1 MVAHVLLAIV
11 LLGGI
16 PDDGKVRQDTV
27 PPRGTI
33 RGQLRTSGGESVFR
47 AVVQALPSGLQTTS
61 DQHGAFLLTGLD
73 PGLVVLHIRGL
84 GFQAKYVQVALA
96 PNSGWSGTIHL
107 EWVAQMLPEVVVRG
121 QPSIWKPSEYADTH
135 KYDDFF
141 RRMKFGAGTFLDRET
156 IHRRNA
162 TTLLELLQGT
172 PGIRVRY
179 NPPGSPAPTT
189 VRMARCEG
197 NPPNLAFYIDGNRIP
212 MSAGVPKTAG
222 SVTFGG
228 GSPESNYKAAQAFE
242 ETLNSIH
249 PRDIEMMEIYR
260 GVSELPSDLGRDVC
274 AAIVVWTH

>member
-1 MVAHVLLAIV
+1 MAHALLAIV

-16 PDDGKVRQDTV
+16 PDDGKARQDTV

-33 RGQLRTSGGESVFR
+33 RGQLRTPGGESVSQ
-47 AVVQALPSGLQTTS
+47 AVVRALPSGLQTTS
-61 DQHGAFLLTGLD
+61 DPHGAFLLTGLD

-84 GFQAKYVQVALA
+84 GFQVRYVQVALA
-96 PNSGWSGTIHL
+96 PNSGWSGTIQL

-121 QPSIWKPSEYADTH
+121 RGGIWKPPEYADTH

-162 TTLLELLQGT
+162 GTLLELLQGV
-172 PGIRVRY
+172 PGIVVRY
-179 NPPGSPAPTT
+179 NPPGSLSPTT
-189 VRMARCEG
+189 VRMARCGG
-197 NPPNLAFYIDGNRIP
+197 NPPNLAFYIDGFRVPIT
-212 MSAGVPKTAG
+212 AGVPQTAG

-242 ETLNSIH
+242 ETLDSIH